1 MNHIRTALAI
11 LALLA
16 CLAWPPI
23 AAMLRYLPLAW
34 RDMRKDYA
42 EWWRD
47 FKRVVKYWRGE

>member
-23 AAMLRYLPLAW
+23 AAMLRYFPLAC